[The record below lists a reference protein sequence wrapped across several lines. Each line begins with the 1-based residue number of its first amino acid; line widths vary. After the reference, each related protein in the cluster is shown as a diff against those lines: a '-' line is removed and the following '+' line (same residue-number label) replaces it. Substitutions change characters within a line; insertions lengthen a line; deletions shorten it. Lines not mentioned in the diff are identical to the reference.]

1 MWALRTNATLI
12 MKYNLQ
18 VYIYGFVFL
27 NKLANMWK
35 KLAVYSCIV
44 CVLQNFFYSCFWY
57 SMQQKLCVFQCG
69 YIGPNFIFDS
79 FSDIYTH
86 THTHRVSQEE
96 RSVFWE
102 VIVSVTLNKQLFNEQ
117 VSYSNGFRGTAIW
130 LYSVLAWPPSIV
142 IPSHRAVPLSEAIAT
157 QQPHVSAYTGVYQI
171 RCTAYKVA
179 PDDGLIKLE
188 TCRASNRK

>member
-86 THTHRVSQEE
+86 THTHTHTHTVSQEE

-102 VIVSVTLNKQLFNEQ
+102 VIISVILSKKLYMNACPILNG
-117 VSYSNGFRGTAIW
+117 SRDRAIW
-130 LYSVLAWPPSIV
+130 LYGGLAWAPSIV
-142 IPSHRAVPLSEAIAT
+142 LSRCAAPLCEASI
-157 QQPHVSAYTGVYQI
+157 G
-171 RCTAYKVA
+171 CC
-179 PDDGLIKLE
+179 D
-188 TCRASNRK
+188 CW